1 MTIRK
6 RRRSF
11 GSEIREF
18 VYLDE
23 TSVESLLASV
33 DGEILV
39 QRTDTQSKSRESSM
53 TAGISKKTHFGQASF
68 APTLKT
74 VRGTEV
80 QELRKSVAQSAFARF
95 RAKNI
100 SKFALL
106 PRGSVRVGPID
117 KFLLGRRAPRTM
129 KRLGQ
134 GIPLKDLKRG
144 DLLEIDTDL
153 VASDIYKARTAM
165 SAVTSVVESFP
176 TFLTIELR
184 DALKNARPLTELID
198 SLTGNAIPVV
208 GQNPGIAVLDV
219 QGEPWLVNASI
230 LSSGPTNAAEL
241 ALESVANPRWFWGDV
256 GRILFRQTRF
266 TMLCRVVNPA
276 LTNAES
282 GSYVGSILRTIND
295 DLAETVDGLGTMF
308 LGALRSGHNN
318 NKLAPS
324 GGPLDPAL
332 LDYAARIQE
341 LAGRA
346 EAPVPI
352 GMSEFF
358 GGQRLK
364 GLNVD
369 AQTAAFKL
377 TDQLAQITDEEVGIE
392 KRLELR
398 EAMREL
404 HGLWPWSP
412 VASQKGSSEPDDDL
426 NVRFLE
432 VAIVA
437 VYW

>member
-1 MTIRK
+1 MSIFRK

-11 GSEIREF
+11 GAEIREF

-39 QRTDTQSKSRESSM
+39 QRTDTNSKSRESSV
-53 TAGISKKTHFGQASF
+53 TAGITKKTQFGQATF
-68 APTLKT
+68 APTLKS
-74 VRGTEV
+74 VKGTEV

-106 PRGSVRVGPID
+106 PRAAVRVGPID
-117 KFLLGRRAPRTM
+117 RFLLSRNQPEAL

-134 GIPLKDLKRG
+134 GIPLESLKRG
-144 DLLEIDTDL
+144 DLLEIETDL

-208 GQNPGIAVLDV
+208 GQNPGISIVKI
-219 QGEPWLVNASI
+219 QGEPWVVNSTMVLDSVDA
-230 LSSGPTNAAEL
+230 TEV
-241 ALESVANPRWFWGDV
+241 ALESVTNPKWFWGDV

-266 TMLCRVVNPA
+266 TLLCRVVNPA
-276 LTNAES
+276 LTDSES
-282 GSYVGSILRTIND
+282 GSYVGSILKTINE

-308 LGALRSGHNN
+308 LGALRNGHNS
-318 NKLAPS
+318 KKVAAMS
-324 GGPLDPAL
+324 GPLDPAL
-332 LDYAARIQE
+332 LDYVARIRQ
-341 LAGRA
+341 LAGR
-346 EAPVPI
+346 EEESIPV
-352 GMSEFF
+352 GMSELF
-358 GGQRLK
+358 GGQSLK
-364 GLNVD
+364 ALSVD
-369 AQTAAFKL
+369 AQTAAFRL
-377 TDQLAQITDEEVGIE
+377 TDQLTMVTDDEVGAE
-392 KRLELR
+392 QRAELR
-398 EAMREL
+398 EQTREF
-404 HGLWPWSP
+404 HGLWPWSVP
-412 VASQKGSSEPDDDL
+412 TAKSGDSESTEAGST
-426 NVRFLE
+426 RFLE